1 MRKLATSL
9 ALALFVALTA
19 NAQNMK
25 IVGRDVDTD
34 QFGATAKSHMVEAI
48 WEDGIGCPTNSKT
61 FIYNPVTGRGSASTY
76 TDPACPTRD
85 ASGDVN
91 QDGFLLVKSGP
102 TGNFASAAGEVVNE
116 SGKFL
121 TELGYDIRKGS
132 HCGAGAP
139 RFNVTLQDG
148 QFFFVGCNSPPPTA
162 VTPGQGWDRRRW
174 GSKTDGVPVPAFD
187 KNGVLTTIPT
197 NVRLRSI
204 SVVFDEGQDTGPD
217 FTGHAFLDNVDIS
230 GILIGKPVR

>member
-148 QFFFVGCNSPPPTA
+148 SSYFVGCASPPP
-162 VTPGQGWDRRRW
+162 VVIVGDGWERRRW
-174 GSKTDGVPVPAFD
+174 GSKADGLPVPAYD
-187 KNGVLTTIPT
+187 QKSGVLTTIPN
-197 NVRLRSI
+197 NVKVKSI
-204 SVVFDEGQDTGPD
+204 NIIFDEGTDVGP
-217 FTGHAFLDNVDIS
+217 GQAFLDNVDIS
-230 GILIGKPVR
+230 GILIGKQNR